1 MRYTRLGSSGIKI
14 SVVALGSWL
23 TFGHRVDVDGTR
35 EILDF
40 AFDAGI
46 NFVDTADVY
55 AMGRCEETLG
65 QALVG
70 RPRKDYVLATKAFFP
85 TGDGPNDCGLSRK
98 HLRESLAASL
108 ERLKTP
114 YVDLYQCHRYDPDV
128 SIEELVRTMN
138 DFIRAGL
145 IFHWGVSLWSAEQ
158 IMEAVACARS
168 LGLKGPVSN
177 QPVYNML
184 QRGIEEDVLPVCRTL
199 GIGQI
204 VYSPLAQGLL
214 TGKYSRGNT
223 PDDSRAA
230 DAGSNQ
236 FIQNH
241 MTEENFEKIEGIRD
255 IARSTGQSM
264 AKLALAW
271 CLREPGVN
279 AVIVGARSVQQ
290 LAENVEASEVELP
303 SDVVARIDRA
313 LRSSSCG
320 RDGE

>member
-14 SVVALGSWL
+14 SVVGLGSWL
-23 TFGHRVDVDGTR
+23 TFGHRIDVDGTR

-40 AFDAGI
+40 AFEAGI

-55 AMGRCEETLG
+55 ALGRCEETLG
-65 QALVG
+65 QALGG

-85 TGDGPNDCGLSRK
+85 TGDGPNDRGLSRK

-108 ERLKTP
+108 DRLKTT

-128 SIEELVRTMN
+128 SMEELVRTMN

-145 IFHWGVSLWSAEQ
+145 IFHWGVSLWSADQ
-158 IMEAVACARS
+158 IAAAVACARS
-168 LGLKGPVSN
+168 LGLEGPVSH

-184 QRGIEEDVLPVCRTL
+184 QRGIEDDVLPVCRTL
-199 GIGQI
+199 GVGQI

-214 TGKYSRGNT
+214 TGKYSREKT
-223 PDDSRAA
+223 PEDSRAA

-236 FIQNH
+236 FIQTH

-255 IARSTGQSM
+255 IARSTGLSM
-264 AKLALAW
+264 ARLALAW
-271 CLREPGVN
+271 CLRNTGVN
-279 AVIVGARSVQQ
+279 SVIVGARNVQQ
-290 LAENVEASEVELP
+290 LAENVSAAELELP
-303 SDVVARIDRA
+303 SGVAARIDAVLRA
-313 LRSSSCG
+313 SSYG